1 MKRRI
6 IAALDWVVRLFVN
19 DPPHPLPPGRWQI
32 VVRPDG
38 SKAFNDRYGD
48 RTDIEIIENS
58 SIPHG
63 EVYLIDRSFMD
74 AMTQEPGLFLPDAP
88 VPDTKLLL
96 STAYAQVP
104 KPVKLIV
111 SGD

>member
-19 DPPHPLPPGRWQI
+19 DPPHPLPPARWGI

-38 SKAFNDRYGD
+38 SKAFHDRYGD
-48 RTDIEIIENS
+48 NTDIEIIEN
-58 SIPHG
+58 PLVPPN
-63 EVYLIDRSFMD
+63 EVYLIDRTFLN
-74 AMTQEPGLFLPDAP
+74 AMSKVPDLFLPDAP